1 MKIDNKLI
9 LENSKNLNIL
19 YVEDDDELRRTS
31 AKLFSNFFKSVEL
44 AVDGRDGYEKYNAY
58 LDKSSRPY
66 DIVISDINMPNM
78 NGIEMSQKI
87 KEIHFEQ
94 AIIFV
99 TAFNEIEYLHKAI
112 DIGVNAFV
120 TKPIE
125 MEQLKK
131 VLYTTSQVVSDRK
144 VVESY
149 YEQIENANILTC
161 NLQDASDFSSAK
173 DILEDLENNKEKI
186 SHLWADK
193 KVVYERLSNHTIDV
207 EYFRKHYGIK
217 VIEYFLNV
225 IRGEA
230 EVGNCPV
237 IFKMLEFFENRNL
250 PLEDIFMIC
259 VLFKNSVSA
268 YIFNKYSF
276 NNKLFEDI
284 SLILDRNFEGVII
297 NYLKLKNC
305 DGKEI
310 IKSAVKQAEA
320 KIIKEET
327 KEAKEEAK
335 IEDINYAEYVLEN
348 DVYELQDLE
357 DDIDN
362 LAIAVTMNS
371 NALVEE
377 YLNLGEKIKR
387 YGTIL
392 SNYPLFSEL
401 GKYIAKLGINFIDN
415 AQLLLDDR
423 QRMSNITALVEG
435 FVNDLIVWR
444 KEIFENNIENP
455 HFLDSSFFS
464 NVDTIIMFIEYDES
478 AEADESFDDDMFF

>member
-44 AVDGRDGYEKYNAY
+44 AVDGRDGFEKYNSY
-58 LDKSSRPY
+58 LEKTSRPY

-144 VVESY
+144 LVESY

-186 SHLWADK
+186 SHLWADT

-207 EYFRKHYGIK
+207 EYFRKHYAIK

-225 IRGEA
+225 IKGEA

-237 IFKMLEFFENRNL
+237 IFKMLEFFENKNL
-250 PLEDIFMIC
+250 PLKDIFMIC

-268 YIFNKYSF
+268 YVFNKYSF
-276 NNKLFEDI
+276 NKKLFEDI
-284 SLILDRNFEGVII
+284 SIILDKNFEGVII

-310 IKSAVKQAEA
+310 IKSAVKEVEA
-320 KIIKEET
+320 KRVKKEL
-327 KEAKEEAK
+327 KKPKEEAK
-335 IEDINYAEYVLEN
+335 IEEINYVEYVLEN

-357 DDIDN
+357 EEIDG
-362 LAIAVTMNS
+362 LAISVTGS
-371 NALVEE
+371 NTTVEDSTE
-377 YLNLGEKIKR
+377 LGNKIKR

-401 GKYIAKLGINFIDN
+401 GKYITKLGINFIDN
-415 AQLLLDDR
+415 SQLLLDDKA
-423 QRMSNITALVEG
+423 RMLNITALVEG

-478 AEADESFDDDMFF
+478 AVDDESFDDDMFF